1 MASGGKELSR
11 TREEKERQQQPD
23 IYATHI
29 VLHSQDL
36 QQLIGHQEQRPT
48 QPLWGVSTIKQ
59 EDPQPPFVKEE
70 EEELQITQEGFP
82 RREESDLS
90 KSPLTGVSVKTE
102 DHEDKPDCQQ
112 LIDNQE
118 HLCQTQWGNSTLK
131 QEDPQ
136 HSNIK
141 QEEAEFWITREGE
154 YLLGEE
160 EADPLTG
167 VSVKTE
173 DHEDKPL
180 ESLQLHYHE
189 ENAGSCIS
197 PQHMTTEAD
206 GGSQTNKTNPSAPL
220 SDSDDTMSHSPED
233 EDRDVTQEP
242 LSSDPDWEG
251 DMRTHTDKKRSG
263 KKRGKKRF
271 TCSVCAKN
279 FIYRSYLTEHMRT
292 HTGEKPFSCSYCDKS
307 FAKKAVMVI
316 HMRTHTGEKPFSCSF
331 CGRSFAQ
338 KVDMVNHMR
347 VHTGE
352 RPFSCSVCGDA
363 FSRATTLTIHM
374 RSHTGEKPFICSCCH
389 KSFAQKAN
397 MRSHMRTHSDEKG
410 THSVETY
417 YSCSDCGQNFTSK
430 VHLISHMRTHTED
443 KPVSCSVCG
452 DTFALSSSLYRHMR
466 THRMSAVNHDE
477 DDTVITDM
485 NL

>member
-263 KKRGKKRF
+263 KKRGKRPAIICHHQLHSFCKAKSLNRGDIDDIFEALYHNSDKERQDAFVAAHIILSPVVRRRASNQVKRERNYSPTF
-271 TCSVCAKN
+271 YITTQS
-279 FIYRSYLTEHMRT
+279 
-292 HTGEKPFSCSYCDKS
+292 GEKVEVCSATFHSIFALGRKRVGNIMKFAWANNSHPRPEQRGGARENFRAKEVNVLIKAHIKS
-307 FAKKAVMVI
+307 FRCCAS
-316 HMRTHTGEKPFSCSF
+316 HY
-331 CGRSFAQ
+331 GR
-338 KVDMVNHMR
+338 
-347 VHTGE
+347 
-352 RPFSCSVCGDA
+352 
-363 FSRATTLTIHM
+363 
-374 RSHTGEKPFICSCCH
+374 
-389 KSFAQKAN
+389 
-397 MRSHMRTHSDEKG
+397 
-410 THSVETY
+410 
-417 YSCSDCGQNFTSK
+417 
-430 VHLISHMRTHTED
+430 D
-443 KPVSCSVCG
+443 KRYLP
-452 DTFALSSSLYRHMR
+452 SSLSI
-466 THRMSAVNHDE
+466 HRMSELYNEEHPDHQASYTTYWRVFVNNF
-477 DDTVITDM
+477 
-485 NL
+485 NLGFGSPTKGQDLQ